1 MRTDLEYIK
10 GMLTVFLDS
19 ESAFIST
26 EELSAQ
32 GFDIGSEKGMFHY
45 MQLIE
50 QGFVSNRNM
59 ETHNPESLGYMY
71 VLGGMMPMVSRSM
84 DVDIRLTTQGHDFAS
99 ALESKDVFNRL
110 KEISNEPITVIK
122 DVGIELLKSYAKKKF
137 GLSD

>member
-26 EELSAQ
+26 EELKEK
-32 GFDIGSEKGMFHY
+32 GFDIGSEEGMFHY

-50 QGFVSNRNM
+50 QGFVSNSNM
-59 ETHNPESLGYMY
+59 ETHDPKRLGYMY
-71 VLGGMMPMVSRSM
+71 VLGGMMPI
-84 DVDIRLTTQGHDFAS
+84 DTDIRLTTQGHDFAT
-99 ALESKDVFNRL
+99 ALESKDVFDRL

-122 DVGIELLKSYAKKKF
+122 DVGVELLKSYAKKKF
-137 GLSD
+137 GLAD

>member
-1 MRTDLEYIK
+1 MRTDLEYLK

-19 ESAFIST
+19 ESAFTST
-26 EELSAQ
+26 EELSEK
-32 GFDIGSEKGMFHY
+32 GFDIGSQKGMFHY

-50 QGFVSNRNM
+50 QGFVSNINM

-71 VLGGMMPMVSRSM
+71 VLAGMITT
-84 DVDIRLTTQGHDFAS
+84 DVDIRLTSQGHDFAT
-99 ALESKDVFNRL
+99 ALESKDVFERL

-122 DVGIELLKSYAKKKF
+122 DVGVELLKSYAKKKF